1 MPVFEYR
8 CADCNNKFEVF
19 HKSTNHQD
27 EVVCPSCNSSNNKK
41 LLSSFSASFEGSTS
55 SLIVT
60 AIVPIQD
67 IPGAAHR
74 VYAVLTKKINI
85 DNIQKR
91 YY

>member
-55 SLIVT
+55 SPDSYSNSSDTGYSGGCASGIC
-60 AIVPIQD
+60 
-67 IPGAAHR
+67 G
-74 VYAVLTKKINI
+74 IN
-85 DNIQKR
+85 
-91 YY
+91 